1 MVNDRLSEL
10 FDSKKEKIENIERVR
25 PNPLPRFRTTGN
37 HKTPDLPF
45 YTPKDPKTPDKERE
59 RESAS
64 EKAGTAN
71 SRKTKQD
78 RDPSISFP
86 LLTP

>member
-10 FDSKKEKIENIERVR
+10 FDSRKEKIENIERVR

-59 RESAS
+59 RERARAKKQ
-64 EKAGTAN
+64 EQPTVGKQ
-71 SRKTKQD
+71 SRIEIPQF
-78 RDPSISFP
+78 PSRC
-86 LLTP
+86 